1 MRNYITT
8 YDPFFDR
15 FFLRANNCSVSHMMK
30 TDIKENKDNY
40 QLSIE
45 LPEVKK
51 EDVKVTLE
59 NGYLKV
65 TATLNHEEDDEA
77 DYIYRERSY
86 GEYSRS
92 YYVGDTVKLEDISG
106 KLENGVLTVNIK
118 KRSEEEIQKEITV
131 KIA

>member
-15 FFLRANNCSVSHMMK
+15 FFLRANNCNVSHMMK
-30 TDIKENKDNY
+30 TDIKETKNNY
-40 QLSIE
+40 QLEIE

-51 EDVKVTLE
+51 EDVKVALE

-65 TATLNHEEDDEA
+65 SATLNHEENEDDN
-77 DYIYRERSY
+77 YIYRERSY

-92 YYVGDTVKLEDISG
+92 YYVGDTVKLEDIG
-106 KLENGVLTVNIK
+106 AKLDSGVLTINIK
-118 KRSEEEIQKEITV
+118 KRSEKEIEKEHLV
-131 KIA
+131 QIA

>member
-8 YDPFFDR
+8 YDPFFDS

-30 TDIKENKDNY
+30 TDIKETKNNY
-40 QLSIE
+40 QLEIE

-65 TATLNHEEDDEA
+65 SATLNHEESEDDN
-77 DYIYRERSY
+77 YIYRERSY

-92 YYVGDTVKLEDISG
+92 YYVGDTVKLEDIGAKLDSG
-106 KLENGVLTVNIK
+106 ILTIDIK
-118 KRSEEEIQKEITV
+118 KRSEKEIEKEHLV
-131 KIA
+131 QIA

>member
-1 MRNYITT
+1 MKNYITT

-30 TDIKENKDNY
+30 TDIKETKDNY
-40 QLSIE
+40 QLKIE

-51 EDVKVTLE
+51 EDVKISLE
-59 NGYLKV
+59 NSYLKV
-65 TATLNHEEDDEA
+65 AATLNHEENEDE

-92 YYVGDTVKLEDISG
+92 YYVGDTVKLTDVSA
-106 KLENGVLTVNIK
+106 KLDSGVLTITIK
-118 KRSEEEIQKEITV
+118 KRDEKDIEKEHFV
-131 KIA
+131 QIA

>member
-40 QLSIE
+40 QMFIE

-51 EDVKVTLE
+51 EDTRITLE

-65 TATLNHEEDDEA
+65 SATLNKEDEDDE
-77 DYIYRERSY
+77 YIYRERSY

-92 YYVGDTVKLEDISG
+92 YYVGDTVKLEDVSA
-106 KLENGVLTVNIK
+106 KLENGVLTINIK
-118 KRSEEEIQKEITV
+118 KRSEKEIEKEHTV
-131 KIA
+131 QIA

>member
-15 FFLRANNCSVSHMMK
+15 FFLRANNCSASNMMK
-30 TDIKENKDNY
+30 TDIKETKENY
-40 QLSIE
+40 LMKID

-51 EDVKVTLE
+51 EDTKITLE
-59 NGYLKV
+59 GGYLKV
-65 TATLNHEEDDEA
+65 TATINQEEDNEE
-77 DYIYRERSY
+77 DYIYRERCY

-92 YYVGDTVKLEDISG
+92 YYVGDTVKLSDVSA

-118 KRSEEEIQKEITV
+118 KHSEKEIEKEHTV
-131 KIA
+131 QIA

>member
-30 TDIKENKDNY
+30 TDIKETKDNY
-40 QLSIE
+40 LMKID

-51 EDVKVTLE
+51 EDTKITLE
-59 NGYLKV
+59 DGYLKV
-65 TATLNHEEDDEA
+65 TATINHEDENEDE
-77 DYIYRERSY
+77 YIYRERSY

-92 YYVGDTVKLEDISG
+92 YYVGDTVKLDDVSA
-106 KLENGVLTVNIK
+106 KLEDGVLTISIK
-118 KRSEEEIQKEITV
+118 KRSEKEIEKEHLV
-131 KIA
+131 QIA

>member
-15 FFLRANNCSVSHMMK
+15 FFLRANNCSSTHMMK
-30 TDIKENKDNY
+30 TDIKENKTNY
-40 QLSIE
+40 QMFIE

-51 EDVKVTLE
+51 EDTKITLE

-65 TATLNHEEDDEA
+65 AATLNHEEEDE
-77 DYIYRERSY
+77 DSYIYRERSY

-92 YYVGDTVKLEDISG
+92 YFVGDTVKLEDVSG
-106 KLENGVLTVNIK
+106 KLENGVLTISIK
-118 KRSEEEIQKEITV
+118 KRSEKEIEKEHLV
-131 KIA
+131 QIA

>member
-1 MRNYITT
+1 MKNYITT

-40 QLSIE
+40 QLFIE

-51 EDVKVTLE
+51 EDTKITLE

-65 TATLNHEEDDEA
+65 AASLNKEDENDE
-77 DYIYRERSY
+77 DYIVRERSY
-86 GEYSRS
+86 GEWSRS
-92 YYVGDTVKLEDISG
+92 YYVGDTVKLEDVSA
-106 KLENGVLTVNIK
+106 KLENGVLTVSIK
-118 KRSEEEIQKEITV
+118 KRDEKEIEKEHTV
-131 KIA
+131 LIG

>member
-15 FFLRANNCSVSHMMK
+15 FFLRANNCSVSNMMK
-30 TDIKENKDNY
+30 TDIKENKTNY
-40 QLSIE
+40 QLFIE

-51 EDVKVTLE
+51 EDTKITLE

-65 TATLNHEEDDEA
+65 TASLNKEDENDE
-77 DYIYRERSY
+77 DYIVRERNY
-86 GEYSRS
+86 GEWSRS
-92 YYVGDTVKLEDISG
+92 YYVGDTVKLEDVSA

-118 KRSEEEIQKEITV
+118 KRSEKEIEKEHTV
-131 KIA
+131 LIG

>member
-15 FFLRANNCSVSHMMK
+15 FFLRANNCSTSQMMK
-30 TDIKENKDNY
+30 TDIKETKENY
-40 QLSIE
+40 LMKID

-51 EDVKVTLE
+51 EDTKITLE

-65 TATLNHEEDDEA
+65 TATVNQEEESEDE
-77 DYIYRERSY
+77 YICRERSY

-92 YYVGDTVKLEDISG
+92 YFVGDTVKLSDVSA
-106 KLENGVLTVNIK
+106 KLENGVLTVTIK
-118 KRSEEEIQKEITV
+118 KHDEKEIEKEHTV
-131 KIA
+131 QIT

>member
-15 FFLRANNCSVSHMMK
+15 FFLRANNCSVSQMMK

-40 QLSIE
+40 QLFIE

-65 TATLNHEEDDEA
+65 AATLDHEEDDE
-77 DYIYRERSY
+77 DSYIYRERSY

-92 YYVGDTVKLEDISG
+92 YFVGDTVKLEDVSG
-106 KLENGVLTVNIK
+106 KLENGVLTISIK
-118 KRSEEEIQKEITV
+118 KRSEKEIEKEHLV
-131 KIA
+131 EIA

>member
-15 FFLRANNCSVSHMMK
+15 FFLRANNCNVSNMMK
-30 TDIKENKDNY
+30 TDIKENKNDY
-40 QLSIE
+40 QLFIE

-51 EDVKVTLE
+51 EDAKVTLE

-65 TATLNHEEDDEA
+65 TATLNKEDEDDES
-77 DYIYRERSY
+77 YIYRERSY
-86 GEYSRS
+86 GEFSRS
-92 YYVGDTVKLEDISG
+92 YYVGDTVKLEDITA

-118 KRSEEEIQKEITV
+118 KRSEKEIEKEHLV
-131 KIA
+131 QIA

>member
-15 FFLRANNCSVSHMMK
+15 FFLRANNCSAAHMMK
-30 TDIKENKDNY
+30 TDIKENKNDY
-40 QLSIE
+40 QMFIE

-51 EDVKVTLE
+51 EDTRITLE
-59 NGYLKV
+59 NGYLKI
-65 TATLNHEEDDEA
+65 TATLNKEEENDE

-86 GEYSRS
+86 GEFSRS
-92 YYVGDTVKLEDISG
+92 YYVGDTVKLEDVSA

-118 KRSEEEIQKEITV
+118 KRSEKEIEKEHLV
-131 KIA
+131 QIA

>member
-40 QLSIE
+40 ELFIE

-65 TATLNHEEDDEA
+65 AATLNHEEDEDA

-92 YYVGDTVKLEDISG
+92 YYVGDTVKLEDVSG
-106 KLENGVLTVNIK
+106 KLENGVLTISIK
-118 KRSEEEIQKEITV
+118 KRSEKEIEKEHLV
-131 KIA
+131 QIA

>member
-15 FFLRANNCSVSHMMK
+15 FFLRANNCSVSSMMK

-40 QLSIE
+40 QLFIE

-65 TATLNHEEDDEA
+65 AATLDHEEDDEA

-92 YYVGDTVKLEDISG
+92 YFVGDTVKLEDVTG
-106 KLENGVLTVNIK
+106 KLENGVLTISIK
-118 KRSEEEIQKEITV
+118 KRSEKEIE
-131 KIA
+131 KEHLIQIA

>member
-15 FFLRANNCSVSHMMK
+15 FFLRANNCSAPHMMK
-30 TDIKENKDNY
+30 TDIKENKSDY
-40 QLSIE
+40 QMFIE

-51 EDVKVTLE
+51 EDTRIALE

-65 TATLNHEEDDEA
+65 TATLNKEDENDE

-86 GEYSRS
+86 GEFSRS
-92 YYVGDTVKLEDISG
+92 YYVGDTAKLEDVSA
-106 KLENGVLTVNIK
+106 KLENGILKVNIK
-118 KRSEEEIQKEITV
+118 KHSEKEIEKEHLV
-131 KIA
+131 QIA

>member
-1 MRNYITT
+1 MRNYITA

-40 QLSIE
+40 QLMIE

-51 EDVKVTLE
+51 EDVKVALE

-65 TATLNHEEDDEA
+65 TATLNHEEDDE
-77 DYIYRERSY
+77 DEYIYRERSY

-92 YYVGDTVKLEDISG
+92 YYVGDTVKLEDISA
-106 KLENGVLTVNIK
+106 KLDSGVLTIVLK
-118 KRSEEEIQKEITV
+118 KRSEKEIEKEHLV
-131 KIA
+131 QIA

>member
-15 FFLRANNCSVSHMMK
+15 FFLRANNCNVSHMMK
-30 TDIKENKDNY
+30 TDIKENKKDY
-40 QLSIE
+40 QMFIE

-51 EDVKVTLE
+51 EDTKITLE

-65 TATLNHEEDDEA
+65 TASLNKEEENDE
-77 DYIYRERSY
+77 DYIVRERSY

-92 YYVGDTVKLEDISG
+92 YYVGDTVKLEDVSA
-106 KLENGVLTVNIK
+106 KLDSGVLTVNIK
-118 KRSEEEIQKEITV
+118 KRSEKEIEKEHTV
-131 KIA
+131 LIG